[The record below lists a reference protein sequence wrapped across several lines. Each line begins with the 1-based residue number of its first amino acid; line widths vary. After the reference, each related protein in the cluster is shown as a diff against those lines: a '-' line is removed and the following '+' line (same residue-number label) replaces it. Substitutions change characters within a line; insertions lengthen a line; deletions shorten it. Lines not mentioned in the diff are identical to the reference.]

1 MTFADLKSS
10 IQSRI
15 WDVLYKNGWREA
27 DDFSLN
33 LSEKTAE
40 KIIKRKSQHNL
51 FSIINSVKTNFFKI
65 NNVTKKEFTKE
76 LVNEIDDLLQ
86 LYKPLKIN
94 KKKKIRKDRTNI
106 PRLDFSEETKIKTIR
121 RQDHKCAICG
131 RLLTILDWD
140 HKDSDRSNNDESNC
154 RALCPSC
161 HGIVTRRRQMGQD
174 ASNL

>member
-94 KKKKIRKDRTNI
+94 KKKKIRKICTRKNRNNKQKSFTRGEI
-106 PRLDFSEETKIKTIR
+106 SLKYKHIFECLQCGEKSIFSSLEKLSRDSTFETS
-121 RQDHKCAICG
+121 CSCG
-131 RLLTILDWD
+131 IMTHR
-140 HKDSDRSNNDESNC
+140 HVKE
-154 RALCPSC
+154 
-161 HGIVTRRRQMGQD
+161 VEMQ
-174 ASNL
+174 